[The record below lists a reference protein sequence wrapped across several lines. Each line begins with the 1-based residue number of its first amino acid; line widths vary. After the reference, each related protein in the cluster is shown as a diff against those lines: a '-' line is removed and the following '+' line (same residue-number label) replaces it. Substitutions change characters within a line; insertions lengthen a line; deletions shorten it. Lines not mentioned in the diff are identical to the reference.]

1 MGTIFDEKKR
11 KISECLLALDLDGTL
26 TDSKK
31 QITPV
36 VRWALKL
43 FMAMGGRIVL
53 ASGRPTYGILPLAE
67 ELELKQKGGYILAY
81 NGGCVTDC
89 KTGRILHQQTLDPKD
104 VAVLAKQAKEQGV
117 NLMTYKGPYLL
128 AMDPQEKY
136 CREESRINRMEVKPA
151 ENFARE
157 ITFPVTKCLMTGE
170 GDYLEKVEKRM
181 QSYWQGRL
189 SICRSAPY
197 FLEITAKGIDK
208 AKALGQLLSHLGL
221 ERDNLIAC
229 GDGFN
234 DQSMISFAGIGVAM
248 ANGQPQVKEAAQYIA
263 PSNDEDGVADVVCR
277 LMESSR

>member
-1 MGTIFDEKKR
+1 
-11 KISECLLALDLDGTL
+11 
-26 TDSKK
+26 
-31 QITPV
+31 
-36 VRWALKL
+36 
-43 FMAMGGRIVL
+43 MAMGGRIVL

-117 NLMTYKGPYLL
+117 NIMTYKGSYLL
-128 AMDPQEKY
+128 AMDPQEQY
-136 CREESRINRMEVKPA
+136 CREESRINRMEIKSA

-170 GDYLEKVEKRM
+170 GEYLEKVEKRM
-181 QSYWQGRL
+181 QSYWQSRL

-197 FLEITAKGIDK
+197 FLEIMAKGIDK
-208 AKALGQLLSHLGL
+208 AKALEQLLSHLGL